1 LGSLRE
7 EDIVLHVEIA
17 VQFPKELLQTIIELA
32 IWRGHAFWRAKAVAC
47 SPYLAERSARGIVLL

>member
-17 VQFPKELLQTIIELA
+17 VQFPKELLQTIVELT
-32 IWRGHAFWRAKAVAC
+32 IWRSRA
-47 SPYLAERSARGIVLL
+47 

>member
-17 VQFPKELLQTIIELA
+17 VQLTKELLQAIVELA
-32 IWRGHAFWRAKAVAC
+32 IWRSRA
-47 SPYLAERSARGIVLL
+47 